1 MKKKICLFF
10 IAIIVSLTI
19 CGCESNNRDSSFVN
33 VVPQNPETKA
43 TSSSETGTDELAADI
58 LAQLLKEEHID
69 LTDACMQ
76 FEKTDS
82 LSEEESAFYQNLC
95 LLKNCSGRFV
105 QKSEDSGNRYT
116 ADVAFYL
123 SNGDIY
129 CSVAYTGY
137 MGEIADGKVRDG
149 VQEDYY
155 FEAYP
160 KGDLYGREQDF
171 KIYFGNEK
179 LYISWADTC
188 EYTLTR
194 GDGSTE
200 NAQERQESFEETG
213 VLDTIIELIDQGFPN
228 NEHNV
233 VYDKDNSALSIS
245 VQFDGLRSGL
255 SSNDSEKRS
264 AWDNLV
270 DSLCE
275 WSEKIYGAA
284 KIPTYEKDGV
294 FWPYVFDVHIF
305 VVDKIKTSGDYSEN
319 EMLLWVD
326 NGLVKYNIISDNTQ
340 TNNHT
345 ATSGERNALK
355 SAQNY
360 LSVMAFSYRGLVE
373 QLEYEGYTTSEAEY
387 AADNCGAD
395 WNLQAVKKAK
405 EYLSVMSFSR
415 DGLIKQLEY
424 EGFTNS
430 QATYGV
436 EQAY

>member
-19 CGCESNNRDSSFVN
+19 CGCESNNGDNSSVN
-33 VVPQNPETKA
+33 VVPQNPETE
-43 TSSSETGTDELAADI
+43 TTPSSETGTDESAADI

-69 LTDACMQ
+69 LTDACTQ

-105 QKSEDSGNRYT
+105 QQSEDSGNRYT

-123 SNGDIY
+123 SNGDIC
-129 CSVAYTGY
+129 CSIDYTGY
-137 MGEIADGKVRDG
+137 MGKIADGM
-149 VQEDYY
+149 VQESSKDGYS
-155 FEAYP
+155 FEAFP
-160 KGDLYGREQDF
+160 NGDLYGREQNF

-284 KIPTYEKDGV
+284 KIPTYEKDGIY
-294 FWPYVFDVHIF
+294 WPYVLDVHIF
-305 VVDKIKTSGDYSEN
+305 VVDKIKTSGNYSES

-326 NGLVKYNIISDNTQ
+326 NGLVKYNVISDNTQ
-340 TNNHT
+340 ANNHT
-345 ATSGERNALK
+345 ATSGESNALK
-355 SAQNY
+355 SAQTY
-360 LSVMAFSYRGLVE
+360 LSIMAFSYRGLVE

-387 AADNCGAD
+387 ATDNCGAD

-405 EYLSVMSFSR
+405 KYLAVMSFAK
-415 DGLIKQLEY
+415 DGLLEQLEY
-424 EGFTNS
+424 EGFTHS